1 LTQKYFERLGKQVE
15 ITKISG
21 AAEVTPHLG
30 VADIISDL
38 VSSGS
43 TLKMNH
49 LKEIAVITNSQA
61 VVIANHE
68 SYKHRREE
76 IDELVSAMRS
86 VMDAENKK
94 YLMADVPTVALDEVR
109 KYFPGIAGPT
119 VMNIA
124 GREDVVAVH
133 VVIDKDQV
141 YDAIIR
147 LKRLGAS
154 GILITPIDRMV
165 P

>member
-1 LTQKYFERLGKQVE
+1 
-15 ITKISG
+15 
-21 AAEVTPHLG
+21 
-30 VADIISDL
+30 
-38 VSSGS
+38 
-43 TLKMNH
+43 
-49 LKEIAVITNSQA
+49 
-61 VVIANHE
+61 
-68 SYKHRREE
+68 
-76 IDELVSAMRS
+76 
-86 VMDAENKK
+86 
-94 YLMADVPTVALDEVR
+94 
-109 KYFPGIAGPT
+109 
-119 VMNIA
+119 MNIA